1 MAFFAGSDEIVTEN
15 LAQRFSN
22 EIEIPEAQYFYNF
35 QISMEGIHSEMY
47 ALLLDTYIDRYIHTS
62 MDTSIDRIWIG
73 YGLGIDRMWIGIEG
87 IGRVD
92 MNW

>member
-1 MAFFAGSDEIVTEN
+1 
-15 LAQRFSN
+15 
-22 EIEIPEAQYFYNF
+22 
-35 QISMEGIHSEMY
+35 
-47 ALLLDTYIDRYIHTS
+47 